1 MKIEIIKN
9 MTPATH
15 LGNIF
20 GQDVEPKGT
29 YVIKKVDNFKVEK
42 PWVEGVADIK
52 NPLIIR
58 VDNTT
63 LISYK
68 RDLAQKYKAKGIG
81 LTNKLMRLGY
91 DAIITQFSDGTTGE
105 IVLFPNASFILNT
118 NESMKIG
125 TIYEELVNDAVIKP
139 IIAYHGTTHKITSFV
154 DDFVGGKD
162 ALDQEGPGIYFTTSL
177 NNAQHYGENVYKVEL
192 TPKKPVSTKDNTNAP
207 LREIEWLI
215 LQAPEWED
223 NAMNWHENPKI
234 GYKKAAQD
242 AIQYN
247 ENPHQQFLQ
256 VWIDFYKYNPV
267 NYVRNMV
274 KLGYDSIIIGGRNSM
289 ITGESEI
296 THIVVLNPSIIK
308 PLN

>member
-1 MKIEIIKN
+1 
-9 MTPATH
+9 
-15 LGNIF
+15 
-20 GQDVEPKGT
+20 
-29 YVIKKVDNFKVEK
+29 
-42 PWVEGVADIK
+42 
-52 NPLIIR
+52 
-58 VDNTT
+58 
-63 LISYK
+63 
-68 RDLAQKYKAKGIG
+68 
-81 LTNKLMRLGY
+81 
-91 DAIITQFSDGTTGE
+91 
-105 IVLFPNASFILNT
+105 
-118 NESMKIG
+118 MKIG
-125 TIYEELVNDAVIKP
+125 NIYEELVNDAVIKP

-192 TPKKPVSTKDNTNAP
+192 TPRKPVSTKDNTKAP
-207 LREIEWLI
+207 LKEIEWLI

-296 THIVVLNPSIIK
+296 THIVVLNPQIIK
-308 PLN
+308 PLENG